1 MSKLNE
7 TDKLKVLYLK
17 INFNVKEAG
26 GQAGGVGEV
35 EGGEEEMED
44 LGQELALLFQTPA
57 RQSRSPV
64 RRSLRSRGA
73 APEVSLGRATRKR
86 GGRI

>member
-1 MSKLNE
+1 M
-7 TDKLKVLYLK
+7 YLK

-35 EGGEEEMED
+35 EGGEVMED

-73 APEVSLGRATRKR
+73 APEVSLRRATRER
-86 GGRI
+86 GGRR